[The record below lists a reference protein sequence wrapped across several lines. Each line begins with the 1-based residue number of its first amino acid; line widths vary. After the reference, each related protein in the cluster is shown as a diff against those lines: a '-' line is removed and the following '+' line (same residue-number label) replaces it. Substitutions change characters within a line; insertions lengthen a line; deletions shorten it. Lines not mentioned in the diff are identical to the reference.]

1 MQNHPNI
8 ITFNDWNYLK
18 QYGKI
23 TKGYN
28 NFSED
33 ELDQSVV
40 FYDENMNFL
49 DYLERKEIECIVP
62 SAVLLP
68 KRFWKITNDLPDAFA
83 PYIEIPKRREKLDK
97 ISNAYIDDSSGYL
110 RLNIGRH
117 SRIEP
122 ADVEIEVPQE
132 HRDAHTRTP
141 FRQVNVDYSI
151 FPRPVI
157 KGERKPT
164 RSRRKRR

>member
-1 MQNHPNI
+1 MNMENPEPKVDSVLKIRDLKPNDI
-8 ITFNDWNYLK
+8 HINIHVKVLEK
-18 QYGKI
+18 QVERTIFSKRDKQSHRVAEFLVGDETGTIVMSAWDNTIDRIKINSVYKI
-23 TKGYN
+23 T
-28 NFSED
+28 
-33 ELDQSVV
+33 
-40 FYDENMNFL
+40 
-49 DYLERKEIECIVP
+49 
-62 SAVLLP
+62 
-68 KRFWKITNDLPDAFA
+68 
-83 PYIEIPKRREKLDK
+83 
-97 ISNAYIDDSSGYL
+97 NAYIDDNSGYL